1 MTRRMNRTSVILI
14 AAGLGLL
21 SSASSAFQESQGGVA
36 TEQQPAPAV
45 SPSDAINPD
54 LNLKDTGT
62 SIGEAPSG
70 IEVRIPGLG
79 RLGVLPKFDFGLEL
93 LYGVNE
99 PKGSE
104 GERWRNEQPDDVQI
118 RGALKHR
125 F

>member
-1 MTRRMNRTSVILI
+1 MI
-14 AAGLGLL
+14 ALFG
-21 SSASSAFQESQGGVA
+21 SAAVAFQESQGGVA
-36 TEQQPAPAV
+36 TEQQTAPAL
-45 SPSDAINPD
+45 SPSDALKPELD
-54 LNLKDTGT
+54 LKDTGT
-62 SIGEAPSG
+62 SVGQAPSG

-99 PKGSE
+99 QKGSE